1 VSAATADTEAK
12 PKRQKQKQD
21 SGGRTTLMLM
31 FGSILLLPVAP
42 ATFALIMIYMLPTLL
57 LAMTRMLR
65 VPGAMATVFG
75 MNLSGALPGIVAHWN
90 GPGTFDS
97 AFRLMVDPEY
107 MLINLAACGLGFAL
121 LFAAP
126 FIARAWVD
134 IASARL
140 RSKAVSQRKRLL
152 DEWGDEVRGDHP
164 PPQK

>member
-1 VSAATADTEAK
+1 VSAATADVNPKAK
-12 PKRQKQKQD
+12 KAKRE
-21 SGGRTTLMLM
+21 SGGKTTLLLM
-31 FGSILLLPVAP
+31 FGSLLLLPVAP
-42 ATFALIMIYMLPTLL
+42 ATFALMMIYMLPTLL

-75 MNLSGALPGIVAHWN
+75 MNLSGALPGIVTHWR
-90 GPGTFDS
+90 GAGTFDG

-107 MLINLAACGLGFAL
+107 MLINLAACAIGFAL

-140 RSKAVSQRKRLL
+140 RSRAVAQRKRLL
-152 DEWGDEVRGDHP
+152 DEWGDAVRGEHP
-164 PPQK
+164 APEK

>member
-1 VSAATADTEAK
+1 MSAATADAN
-12 PKRQKQKQD
+12 PKEKKGKQEN
-21 SGGRTTLMLM
+21 GGKTTMLLL
-31 FGSILLLPVAP
+31 FSCLLLLPVAP
-42 ATFALIMIYMLPTLL
+42 ATFALMMIYLLPTLL

-75 MNLSGALPGIVAHWN
+75 MNLSGALPGIVTHWR
-90 GPGTFDS
+90 GSGTFDG

-107 MLINLAACGLGFAL
+107 MLINLAACAIGFAL

-140 RSKAVSQRKRLL
+140 RSRAVSQRKRLL
-152 DEWGDEVRGDHP
+152 DEWGDDVRGDHP
-164 PPQK
+164 APEE

>member
-1 VSAATADTEAK
+1 MSTATADANPKAK
-12 PKRQKQKQD
+12 KGKQE
-21 SGGRTTLMLM
+21 GGGKTTLLLM
-31 FGSILLLPVAP
+31 FGSLLLLPVAP
-42 ATFALIMIYMLPTLL
+42 ATFALMMIYMLPTLL

-75 MNLSGALPGIVAHWN
+75 MNLSGALPGIVTHWH
-90 GPGTFDS
+90 GSGTFDE

-107 MLINLAACGLGFAL
+107 MLINLAACGIGFAL

-140 RSKAVSQRKRLL
+140 RSRAVAQRKRLL
-152 DEWGDEVRGDHP
+152 DEWGDAVRGDHP
-164 PPQK
+164 PPEK

>member
-1 VSAATADTEAK
+1 VSAATADANPKAK
-12 PKRQKQKQD
+12 KAKRE
-21 SGGRTTLMLM
+21 SGGRTTLLLM
-31 FGSILLLPVAP
+31 FGSLLLLPVAP
-42 ATFALIMIYMLPTLL
+42 ATFALMMIYMLPTLL

-75 MNLSGALPGIVAHWN
+75 MNLSGALPGIVAHWS
-90 GPGTFDS
+90 GDGTFDG

-107 MLINLAACGLGFAL
+107 MLINLAACAIGFAL

-140 RSKAVSQRKRLL
+140 RSRAVSQRKRLL
-152 DEWGDEVRGDHP
+152 DEWGDAVRGDHP
-164 PPQK
+164 PPEK

>member
-1 VSAATADTEAK
+1 MSAATADASPKAK
-12 PKRQKQKQD
+12 KAKRE
-21 SGGRTTLMLM
+21 SGGKTTLLLM
-31 FGSILLLPVAP
+31 FGSLLLLPVAP
-42 ATFALIMIYMLPTLL
+42 ATFALMMIYMLPTLL

-75 MNLSGALPGIVAHWN
+75 MNLSGALPGIVTHWR
-90 GPGTFDS
+90 GAGTIDG

-107 MLINLAACGLGFAL
+107 MLINLAACAIGFAL

-140 RSKAVSQRKRLL
+140 RSRAVSQRKRLL
-152 DEWGDEVRGDHP
+152 DEWGDAVRGDHP
-164 PPQK
+164 APEN